1 VKPLAVHH
9 VSINVPD
16 VDQAK
21 SFYVEVLG
29 LSSRTDRPALGIGG
43 VWLDA
48 GGEQVHLIEGETPRS
63 LGQHFA
69 LLVGDLEATIRELR
83 AKGVKVSDA
92 SPVGASRQA
101 FLTDPAGNM
110 VELHQ
115 RGTA

>member
-9 VSINVPD
+9 VSINVSD
-16 VDQAK
+16 VDQATR
-21 SFYVEVLG
+21 FYVDVLG
-29 LSSRTDRPALGIGG
+29 LSARTDRPGFGFGG
-43 VWLDA
+43 AWLDA

-69 LLVGDLEATIRELR
+69 LLVDDLEATIAELR
-83 AKGVKVSDA
+83 AKGIKISDA
-92 SPVGASRQA
+92 SSVGANWQA